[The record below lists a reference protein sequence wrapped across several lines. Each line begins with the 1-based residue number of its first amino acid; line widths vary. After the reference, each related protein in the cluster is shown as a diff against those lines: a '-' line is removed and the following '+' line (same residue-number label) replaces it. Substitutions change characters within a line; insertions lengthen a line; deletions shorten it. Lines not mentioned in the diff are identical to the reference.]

1 MSRKLADVAIH
12 LFRGSAKFEFD
23 CSPFPCSALA
33 VFGKVG
39 VDQLLYTPVA
49 TGIFYATLDTLEG
62 HPERLPQTLK
72 VCPALV
78 KTL

>member
-1 MSRKLADVAIH
+1 M
-12 LFRGSAKFEFD
+12 LFGFASQNTSTLR
-23 CSPFPCSALA
+23 SALA

-39 VDQLLYTPVA
+39 VDQLMYTPIA

-72 VCPALV
+72 VCNNDPA
-78 KTL
+78 

>member
-1 MSRKLADVAIH
+1 
-12 LFRGSAKFEFD
+12 
-23 CSPFPCSALA
+23 LA

-39 VDQLLYTPVA
+39 VDQLMYTPIA

-72 VCPALV
+72 VCMP
-78 KTL
+78 